1 MLGDNFQSGKTTLMR
16 IMLEIITTLMMMMMM
31 RMMMMMMMMMMIRT
45 EKLQARG
52 TGSPRGGHTNG
63 L

>member
-16 IMLEIITTLMMMMMM
+16 IMLEIITIITTLMMMMML
-31 RMMMMMMMMMMIRT
+31 IRT

>member
-16 IMLEIITTLMMMMMM
+16 IMLEIITTLMMMMML
-31 RMMMMMMMMMMIRT
+31 IRT

>member
-1 MLGDNFQSGKTTLMR
+1 MAVLGDNFQSGKTTLMR
-16 IMLEIITTLMMMMMM
+16 IMLEVITTLMLMMV
-31 RMMMMMMMMMMIRT
+31 MMMMMIRT

>member
-1 MLGDNFQSGKTTLMR
+1 MR
-16 IMLEIITTLMMMMMM
+16 IMLEIITAL
-31 RMMMMMMMMMMIRT
+31 MMMMMMMIRT

>member
-1 MLGDNFQSGKTTLMR
+1 MGDNFQSGKTTLVR
-16 IMLEIITTLMMMMMM
+16 IMLEIITTL
-31 RMMMMMMMMMMIRT
+31 MMMMMMMIRT

>member
-1 MLGDNFQSGKTTLMR
+1 MAVLGDNFQSGKTTLMR
-16 IMLEIITTLMMMMMM
+16 IILEIITTLMLMMT
-31 RMMMMMMMMMMIRT
+31 MMMMMIRT

>member
-16 IMLEIITTLMMMMMM
+16 IMLEIISAL
-31 RMMMMMMMMMMIRT
+31 MMMMMMMMMIRT

>member
-1 MLGDNFQSGKTTLMR
+1 MGDNFQTGKTTLMR

-31 RMMMMMMMMMMIRT
+31 LMVMMVMMIRT

>member
-1 MLGDNFQSGKTTLMR
+1 MAVLGDNFQSGKTTLMR
-16 IMLEIITTLMMMMMM
+16 IMFEIITTL
-31 RMMMMMMMMMMIRT
+31 MMMMMMMMMMIRT

>member
-1 MLGDNFQSGKTTLMR
+1 MTRKEETLMR
-16 IMLEIITTLMMMMMM
+16 IMLEIITALMMMMVV
-31 RMMMMMMMMMMIRT
+31 MMMMMMMMIRT

>member
-1 MLGDNFQSGKTTLMR
+1 MNVLGDNFQSGKTTLMR
-16 IMLEIITTLMMMMMM
+16 IMLEIITTLM
-31 RMMMMMMMMMMIRT
+31 RMMMMMMMMIRT

>member
-1 MLGDNFQSGKTTLMR
+1 MR
-16 IMLEIITTLMMMMMM
+16 IMLEIITALM
-31 RMMMMMMMMMMIRT
+31 MMMMMMMMMMIRT

>member
-1 MLGDNFQSGKTTLMR
+1 MR
-16 IMLEIITTLMMMMMM
+16 IMLEIITTL
-31 RMMMMMMMMMMIRT
+31 MMMMMMMMMIRT

>member
-1 MLGDNFQSGKTTLMR
+1 
-16 IMLEIITTLMMMMMM
+16 MLEIITALMMMMVV
-31 RMMMMMMMMMMIRT
+31 MMMMMMMMIRT

>member
-1 MLGDNFQSGKTTLMR
+1 MGDNFQSGKTTLMR
-16 IMLEIITTLMMMMMM
+16 IMLEVITTLMLMMV
-31 RMMMMMMMMMMIRT
+31 MMMMMIRT

>member
-1 MLGDNFQSGKTTLMR
+1 MR
-16 IMLEIITTLMMMMMM
+16 TMLEIITALMTMMMVTMV
-31 RMMMMMMMMMMIRT
+31 MMMMMIRT

>member
-1 MLGDNFQSGKTTLMR
+1 MR
-16 IMLEIITTLMMMMMM
+16 IMLEIITAL
-31 RMMMMMMMMMMIRT
+31 MMMMMMMMMIRT